1 MPARV
6 TVYCRKSVCSVTA
19 RDLQSALVPVDWH
32 TLAECY
38 GIEDE
43 AIVDLALSFL
53 QIEGENGDFTLHCR
67 PPGLRQLEIS
77 IFDRETAQADINEI
91 ITELGEEFAIVATH
105 LQGAI
110 EVVTI
115 ETGYFQFVEMMPVI
129 AYKVARWF
137 AEIGD
142 GYVLTEDGEWWTVD
156 ANGCFVRVES
166 Q

>member
-1 MPARV
+1 MPASV
-6 TVYCRKSVCSVTA
+6 TVYCRKSVCSVTG
-19 RDLQSALVPVDWH
+19 RDLQSALAPVDWH

-43 AIVDLALSFL
+43 EIVDRALSFL

-67 PPGLRQLEIS
+67 PPGLRQLEIT
-77 IFDRETAQADINEI
+77 ILDRAAAQADINEI
-91 ITELGEEFAIVATH
+91 ISELTGQLAIIAQH
-105 LQGAI
+105 LERSIA
-110 EVVTI
+110 VVTI

-129 AYKVARWF
+129 AEEVARWL

-142 GYVLTEDGEWWTVD
+142 GCVLTDDGEWLTVD
-156 ANGCFVRVES
+156 ADSCFVRVAS